1 MSTELVR
8 PNESAALTS
17 AEHEAAL
24 EARDHAIATNDL
36 SKLAPRQR
44 VGLVLALCKSL
55 ALNPLSR
62 PFEFLVLDGKVTL
75 YATKSATEQLGRL
88 HQISVKRTREA
99 NVGDLHVVE
108 VEGRQPNGRTSFA
121 TKYVSLRDGRGNPLA
136 GQKLGDAYAKAET
149 GAKRRLILS
158 MVGLAGLPDD
168 DEAGGRPA
176 RRVWMDAE
184 GNLIEHPT
192 EEQRYLIE
200 HPRAARASGY
210 ATLEDTA
217 TAEDSPVRGA
227 SQAPTAEELTPP
239 PRPSGPRPTFKA
251 SDEDVAAWQKAYF
264 AAVDRTSLKTEDG
277 RDRYIRQ
284 WSDGRTESLMEF
296 LRGLTER
303 QASDF
308 LAHTRVLAD
317 EERAAIAAS
326 SQPDDDDEPLAA
338 DERPF

>member
-8 PNESAALTS
+8 PNEPAALTS

-176 RRVWMDAE
+176 RRIWMDAD
-184 GNLIEHPT
+184 GNLLEHPT

-217 TAEDSPVRGA
+217 TAEDSPVQGA

-239 PRPSGPRPTFKA
+239 PRSSGPPPTFRPSAEQVADWRRRWHA
-251 SDEDVAAWQKAYF
+251 SV
-264 AAVDRTSLKTEDG
+264 RGTSLESDDG
-277 RDRYIRQ
+277 RHRFIKQYT
-284 WSDGRTESLMEF
+284 SGHHEGLRTL
-296 LRGLTER
+296 LPTLTER
-303 QASDF
+303 QADD
-308 LAHTRVLAD
+308 LLGYVQVLAD

-326 SQPDDDDEPLAA
+326 SRSDDDEPLTD

>member
-75 YATKSATEQLGRL
+75 YATKSATEQLARL

-121 TKYVSLRDGRGNPLA
+121 TKYVSLRDGRGNPA
-136 GQKLGDAYAKAET
+136 RGPE
-149 GAKRRLILS
+149 
-158 MVGLAGLPDD
+158 
-168 DEAGGRPA
+168 A
-176 RRVWMDAE
+176 RRCLRE
-184 GNLIEHPT
+184 
-192 EEQRYLIE
+192 
-200 HPRAARASGY
+200 
-210 ATLEDTA
+210 
-217 TAEDSPVRGA
+217 
-227 SQAPTAEELTPP
+227 
-239 PRPSGPRPTFKA
+239 
-251 SDEDVAAWQKAYF
+251 
-264 AAVDRTSLKTEDG
+264 G
-277 RDRYIRQ
+277 RDRRQ
-284 WSDGRTESLMEF
+284 ATADPVDGRAC
-296 LRGLTER
+296 GP
-303 QASDF
+303 AG
-308 LAHTRVLAD
+308 
-317 EERAAIAAS
+317 
-326 SQPDDDDEPLAA
+326 
-338 DERPF
+338 